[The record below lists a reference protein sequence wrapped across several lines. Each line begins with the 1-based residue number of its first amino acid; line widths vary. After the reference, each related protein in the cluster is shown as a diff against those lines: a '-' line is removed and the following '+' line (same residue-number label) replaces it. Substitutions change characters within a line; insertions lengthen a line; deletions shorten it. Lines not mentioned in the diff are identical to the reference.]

1 MAMPVVPLEVGVDVA
16 KAELMIQSAP
26 DSKPFAIPN
35 NSKSIKAWLKT
46 VPSGSALAL
55 EATSS
60 YHMDLA
66 EQAHAAGLSVYMID
80 GLRLSRYRDSLGVR
94 AKTDANDATLLARF
108 LNRERSSLKAWIPP
122 PPGHRQIQM
131 LLRRR
136 AKLVE
141 IRGMLRMS
149 LSGEKLFEAEL
160 ESIERSFKR
169 LELLFE
175 KRLRKAIKEAG
186 LMDQLRR
193 VRQLP
198 GVGFLTAAGL
208 VMSFM
213 RGEFSN
219 SDAFVAYL
227 GMDVI
232 TAQSGNWVGRGRL
245 SKRGDSE
252 VRRLLHN
259 AAMSGSR
266 TKTWKQFY
274 AHHLERGKKTT
285 QALVILSRRLARLA
299 FGLMKSQTDWKA
311 QVYVGGAKPAR

>member
-1 MAMPVVPLEVGVDVA
+1 MAMPVLPIEAGVDVA
-16 KAELMIQSAP
+16 KDELMIQSAP
-26 DSKPFAIPN
+26 GTKPFAIPN
-35 NSKSIKAWLKT
+35 TPKSIKTWLKT
-46 VPSGSALAL
+46 VPKGSALAL

-60 YHMDLA
+60 YHMELA
-66 EQAHAAGLSVYMID
+66 EQAYAAGLNVYVID

-108 LNRERSSLKAWIPP
+108 LNRERASLKAWVPP

-141 IRGMLRMS
+141 IRGILRMS
-149 LSGEKLFEAEL
+149 WSGEKLFASEL
-160 ESIERSFKR
+160 EIIEKALKQ
-169 LELLFE
+169 LERLFE
-175 KRLRKAIKEAG
+175 MRLREAVKEAG
-186 LMDQLRR
+186 LLDQLRR
-193 VRQLP
+193 LQQLP
-198 GVGFLTAAGL
+198 GVGFLTAVGL

-219 SDAFVAYL
+219 SDAFFAYL

-232 TAQSGNWVGRGRL
+232 TAQSGKWVGRGRL

-266 TKTWKQFY
+266 TETWKQFY
-274 AHHLERGKKTT
+274 AHHLARGKKTT

-299 FGLMKSQTDWKA
+299 YGLMKSQTDWNP
-311 QVYVGGAKPAR
+311 QVYVGGGKTAN